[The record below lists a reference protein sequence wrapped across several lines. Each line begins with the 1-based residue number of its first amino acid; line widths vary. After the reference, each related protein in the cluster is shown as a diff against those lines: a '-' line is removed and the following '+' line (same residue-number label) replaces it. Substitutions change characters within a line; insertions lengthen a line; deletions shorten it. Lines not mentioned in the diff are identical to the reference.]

1 MNRFAF
7 RVLLVVGAGVPG
19 AVAQSPPLVVA
30 SLFNESTSMP
40 YTRFVTTPVHPGIQL
55 GTEFK
60 LREGRGGRMYLGAHG
75 GYFHHDHL
83 AQGFYLGSEL
93 GYAYR
98 TAIGTSVGASLGLGY
113 LRTYVTGP
121 EFVFANGSYHRR
133 PDTGN
138 GRMMPSFSLEIGQHL
153 RKEHYAPQLFVRYQT
168 WLEYPYSPGFIELM
182 SHTSLHVGYRFLLRS
197 STNIPSIATP

>member
-1 MNRFAF
+1 MRWAN
-7 RVLLVVGAGVPG
+7 
-19 AVAQSPPLVVA
+19 AV
-30 SLFNESTSMP
+30 
-40 YTRFVTTPVHPGIQL
+40 H
-55 GTEFK
+55 
-60 LREGRGGRMYLGAHG
+60 
-75 GYFHHDHL
+75 
-83 AQGFYLGSEL
+83 
-93 GYAYR
+93 R

-182 SHTSLHVGYRFLLRS
+182 SHTSLHMGYRFPAALHAPTSPPLQHHEEVCGHCLIDPVRTGAGLPQGRIPHGGGLQLLGLGGQQRAAPKGHGVGQHLVGHEASRGRS
-197 STNIPSIATP
+197 LRRYDAERTG